1 MSDAE
6 AQLNLAKDAKLNKY
20 SWCKNQLQ
28 EYLAKKGAPYPT
40 YNIKQTQGE

>member
-6 AQLNLAKDAKLNKY
+6 AQDAKDAKLNKY